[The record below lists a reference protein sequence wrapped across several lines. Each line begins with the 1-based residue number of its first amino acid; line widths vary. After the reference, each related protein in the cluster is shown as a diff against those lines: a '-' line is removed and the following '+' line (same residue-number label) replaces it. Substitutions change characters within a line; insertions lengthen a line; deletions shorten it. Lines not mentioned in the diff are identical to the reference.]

1 MNKPTLWVMVGLS
14 GSGKSSVAKEIVEN
28 NPNTVTISLNNIRE
42 ELTGD
47 YGNQENNE
55 EVFKIF
61 HKRIREV
68 LENNTNVIADA
79 TNITMRSRRAIIENV
94 KGIDCHKIAYLIP
107 KPFDQCK
114 INNLNRQHPV
124 PKEVLDKQIRK
135 FQIPFYEE
143 GWTII
148 KRHGFV
154 AQNELALAN
163 IYSKMENFDQKNP
176 HHTMSLLEHSEYTY
190 KLFADKEYPISF
202 QLGALLH
209 DVGKLYCQTF
219 DEFGIA
225 HYIDHNSIGSY
236 LILTSLDVLYHYDIL
251 GVLYHYDILDA
262 CFLINYHM
270 MPFNWTTEKSKERWK
285 KRFGEYKYQ
294 MLLDFHECDKAR

>member
-14 GSGKSSVAKEIVEN
+14 GSGKSSVAKEIAEN
-28 NPNTVTISLNNIRE
+28 NPNTIIVSLDNIGE

-55 EVFKIF
+55 EVFKVF
-61 HKRIREV
+61 RKRISEE
-68 LENNTNVIADA
+68 LENNINVIADA

-94 KGIDCHKIAYLIP
+94 KGIECRKIAYLIP

-114 INNLNRQHPV
+114 IDNLNRQHPV
-124 PKEVLDKQIRK
+124 PEEVLEEQIRK

-143 GWTII
+143 GWDLI
-148 KRHGFV
+148 KRRDFLRDG
-154 AQNELALAN
+154 EITILDISL
-163 IYSKMENFDQKNP
+163 KMKNFDQKNP
-176 HHTMSLLEHSEYTY
+176 YHTMSLLDHSDCTY
-190 KLFADKEYPISF
+190 KLFADKEYPMSF

-219 DEFGIA
+219 DELGVA
-225 HYIDHNSIGSY
+225 HYFDHNSIGSY
-236 LILTSLDVLYHYDIL
+236 VILTSLDEF
-251 GVLYHYDILDA
+251 YHYDILDA

-270 MPFNWTTEKSKERWK
+270 MPFDWNTEESKKRWK

>member
-14 GSGKSSVAKEIVEN
+14 GSGKSSIAKEIAEN
-28 NPNTVTISLNNIRE
+28 NPNTIIVSLDNIHE

-47 YGNQENNE
+47 YDDQKSNE
-55 EVFKIF
+55 DVFKVF
-61 HKRIREV
+61 RKRIREA
-68 LENNTNVIADA
+68 LENNMNVIADA

-114 INNLNRQHPV
+114 IDNLNRQHPV
-124 PKEVLDKQIRK
+124 PEELLDEQLRK

-143 GWTII
+143 GWDLI
-148 KRHGFV
+148 KRRYFLRNG
-154 AQNELALAN
+154 EITILDISL
-163 IYSKMENFDQKNP
+163 KMKNFDQKNP
-176 HHTMSLLEHSEYTY
+176 HHTMSLLEHSDYAY
-190 KLFADKEYPISF
+190 KLFADKEYPMSF

-209 DVGKLYCQTF
+209 DVGKLYYQTF
-219 DEFGIA
+219 DELGVA
-225 HYIDHNSIGSY
+225 HYFDHNSIGSY
-236 LILTSLDVLYHYDIL
+236 LILTSLDEFYR
-251 GVLYHYDILDA
+251 YDILDV

-270 MPFNWTTEKSKERWK
+270 MPFDWTTEKPKERWK

>member
-14 GSGKSSVAKEIVEN
+14 GSGKSSVAKEIAEN
-28 NPNTVTISLNNIRE
+28 NPNTIIVSLDNIRE
-42 ELTGD
+42 ELTGKVED
-47 YGNQENNE
+47 QSKNE
-55 EVFKIF
+55 EVFKVF
-61 HKRIREV
+61 HKRIREA

-79 TNITMRSRRAIIENV
+79 ANITMRSRRAIIENV
-94 KGIDCHKIAYLIP
+94 KGIECRKIAYLIP

-114 INNLNRQHPV
+114 IDNLNRQHPA
-124 PKEVLDKQIRK
+124 PDEVLDKQIRK
-135 FQIPFYEE
+135 FQVVFYEE
-143 GWTII
+143 GWDLIRSCGFLRDDEITIPDI
-148 KRHGFV
+148 S
-154 AQNELALAN
+154 L
-163 IYSKMENFDQKNP
+163 KMENFDQKNP
-176 HHTMSLLEHSEYTY
+176 HHTMSLLEHSDYTY
-190 KLFADKEYPISF
+190 KLFADKEYPMSF

-219 DEFGIA
+219 DESGIA
-225 HYIDHNSIGSY
+225 RYFDHNSIGSY
-236 LILTSLDVLYHYDIL
+236 VILTSLDRFYHYDI
-251 GVLYHYDILDA
+251 IDA

>member
-1 MNKPTLWVMVGLS
+1 MMDKPTLWVMVGLS
-14 GSGKSSVAKEIVEN
+14 GSGKSSVAKEIAEN
-28 NPNTVTISLNNIRE
+28 NSNTIIVSSDSIRE

-47 YGNQENNE
+47 YGDQKNNK
-55 EVFKIF
+55 EVFKVF
-61 HKRIREV
+61 HKRIREA

-79 TNITMRSRRAIIENV
+79 TNITMRSRRAIIENI
-94 KGIDCHKIAYLIP
+94 KGIECRKIAYLIL

-114 INNLNRQHPV
+114 IDNLNRQHPV
-124 PKEVLDKQIRK
+124 PGEVLDKQIRK

-143 GWTII
+143 GWSFI
-148 KRHGFV
+148 KRRDFLRDG
-154 AQNELALAN
+154 EITILDISL
-163 IYSKMENFDQKNP
+163 KMKNFDQKNP
-176 HHTMSLLEHSEYTY
+176 HHTMSLLDHSDCTY
-190 KLFADKEYPISF
+190 KLFADKEYPMSF

-219 DEFGIA
+219 DELGVA
-225 HYIDHNSIGSY
+225 HYFDHNSIGSY
-236 LILTSLDVLYHYDIL
+236 LILTSLDEF
-251 GVLYHYDILDA
+251 YHYDILDT

-270 MPFNWTTEKSKERWK
+270 MPFSWTTEKSKKRWK

>member
-14 GSGKSSVAKEIVEN
+14 GSGKSSVAKEITEN
-28 NPNTVTISLNNIRE
+28 NPNTIIVSSDSIRE
-42 ELTGD
+42 ELTGKVED
-47 YGNQENNE
+47 QSKNE
-55 EVFKIF
+55 EVFKVF
-61 HKRIREV
+61 HKRIRET

-94 KGIDCHKIAYLIP
+94 KSIECRKIAYLIP

-114 INNLNRQHPV
+114 IDNLNRQHPV
-124 PKEVLDKQIRK
+124 SDEVLDKQIRK
-135 FQIPFYEE
+135 FQIVFYEE
-143 GWTII
+143 GWDLIRRRDFLRDREITIP
-148 KRHGFV
+148 GMS
-154 AQNELALAN
+154 L
-163 IYSKMENFDQKNP
+163 KMKNFDQKNP
-176 HHTMSLLEHSEYTY
+176 HHTMSLLEHSDYTY
-190 KLFADKEYPISF
+190 KLFADKEYPMSF

-225 HYIDHNSIGSY
+225 HYFDHNSIGSY
-236 LILTSLDVLYHYDIL
+236 LILTSLDEF
-251 GVLYHYDILDA
+251 YHYDILDV

-270 MPFNWTTEKSKERWK
+270 MPFGWTTEKSKERWK
-285 KRFGEYKYQ
+285 KRFGEYKCQ

>member
-14 GSGKSSVAKEIVEN
+14 GSGKSSVAKEIAEN
-28 NPNTVTISLNNIRE
+28 NSNTIIVSLDNIRE
-42 ELTGD
+42 ELTGKVED
-47 YGNQENNE
+47 QSKNE
-55 EVFKIF
+55 EVFKVF

-94 KGIDCHKIAYLIP
+94 KGIECRKIAYLIP

-114 INNLNRQHPV
+114 IDNLNRQHLV
-124 PKEVLDKQIRK
+124 PEEVLDRQIRK
-135 FQIPFYEE
+135 FQVVFYEE
-143 GWTII
+143 GWDLIRSCGFLRDDEITIPDI
-148 KRHGFV
+148 S
-154 AQNELALAN
+154 L
-163 IYSKMENFDQKNP
+163 KMENFDQKNP
-176 HHTMSLLEHSEYTY
+176 HHTMSLLEHSNYTY
-190 KLFADKEYPISF
+190 KLFADKEYPMSF

-219 DEFGIA
+219 DESGIA
-225 HYIDHNSIGSY
+225 RYLDHNSIGSY
-236 LILTSLDVLYHYDIL
+236 VILTSLDRFYHYDI
-251 GVLYHYDILDA
+251 IDA

>member
-14 GSGKSSVAKEIVEN
+14 GSGKSIVAKEIAENSSNTIIVSLDNICEESTGKVEDQ
-28 NPNTVTISLNNIRE
+28 S
-42 ELTGD
+42 
-47 YGNQENNE
+47 NNE
-55 EVFKIF
+55 EVFKVF
-61 HKRIREV
+61 HKRIREA

-114 INNLNRQHPV
+114 LDNLNRQHPV
-124 PKEVLDKQIRK
+124 PEEVLDGQLRK

-143 GWTII
+143 GWDLI
-148 KRHGFV
+148 KRRDFLRDG
-154 AQNELALAN
+154 EITIPDISL
-163 IYSKMENFDQKNP
+163 KMENFDQKNP
-176 HHTMSLLEHSEYTY
+176 HHTMSFLEHSDYTY
-190 KLFADKEYPISF
+190 KLFADKEYPMSF
-202 QLGALLH
+202 QLGAVLH

-219 DEFGIA
+219 DEFGTA
-225 HYIDHNSIGSY
+225 HYIDHDSVGSY
-236 LILTSLDVLYHYDIL
+236 LVLTSLD
-251 GVLYHYDILDA
+251 GFYHYDILDA

-270 MPFNWTTEKSKERWK
+270 MHFDWTTEKSKERWK